1 MTFTKLKEDIYFLC
15 GATSAT
21 YLNADITRNINIHY
35 DNIARTIWES
45 DGTWNF
51 DDGNNTD
58 LPVAF
63 RTVSNAS
70 ATYLIPTTAIRIEQ
84 VEIKDGNGNWNKLKP
99 INYHDLSISPD
110 EFLNGSGLPLYYM
123 LEGTQISLYPAPGT
137 GYVTMSSGMQVRLS
151 RAVTEMAVTATTTT
165 PGFAVPFHRILSY
178 AAALDYEQNPTKRQW
193 LALQK
198 QRLEDGL
205 KRFYSKRGAEL
216 KTRLRPATKR
226 RWRSFT

>member
-137 GYVTMSSGMQVRLS
+137 GYVTMASGMGVRLS
-151 RAVTEMAVTATTTT
+151 RNVTEFATTATTTE
-165 PGFAVPFHRILSY
+165 PGFARPFHRILSY
-178 AAALDYEQNPTKRQW
+178 ATALDFAQDNQQRQFFMV
-193 LALQK
+193 QK
-198 QRLEDGL
+198 QMLEEGM
-205 KRFYSKRGAEL
+205 KRFYAKRGAEL
-216 KTRLRPATKR
+216 KTRIKPATKR
-226 RWRSFT
+226 RWRGYI